1 MKMETRQVSFE
12 NGVVRYGVLGSD
24 IVVKDV

>member
-12 NGVVRYGVLGSD
+12 NDVVRYGVLGSN